1 MELFYIYAAYDILLF
16 MIADYNHLQSLF
28 NSLSCVN
35 AICGKLMDDTGYI
48 VI

>member
-1 MELFYIYAAYDILLF
+1 MNLFYIYAAYDILPF
-16 MIADYNHLQSLF
+16 MIVDYNHMQPLF

-35 AICGKLMDDTGYI
+35 AICGKLMDDTGCI

>member
-1 MELFYIYAAYDILLF
+1 MNLFYIYAAYGILSF
-16 MIADYNHLQSLF
+16 RIADYNRLQSLF

-35 AICGKLMDDTGYI
+35 AICGKLMNDTGCI

>member
-1 MELFYIYAAYDILLF
+1 
-16 MIADYNHLQSLF
+16 MIVDYNHLQPLF

-35 AICGKLMDDTGYI
+35 VICGKLMDDTGCI

>member
-1 MELFYIYAAYDILLF
+1 MTFYHLGLP
-16 MIADYNHLQSLF
+16 IATVCSHFF

-35 AICGKLMDDTGYI
+35 AICGKLMDDIGYI